1 MTWLTRLKPGS
12 SVFGRKLAAFFA
24 CVAMA
29 IPALAAELEKEP
41 FTEERFRSLQE
52 QGELVLIDVHADW
65 CPTCAKQGD
74 ILAEY
79 LDEHPEAPI
88 HLLNVDF
95 DSQKQWVTHF
105 KAPRQSTLILF
116 RGDER
121 LWFSVAETRKEK
133 IFAALDSALEA
144 TE

>member
-1 MTWLTRLKPGS
+1 MAWLNALKNS
-12 SVFGRKLAAFFA
+12 SLGYGRKLALLFV
-24 CVAMA
+24 CVAVTL
-29 IPALAAELEKEP
+29 PAFSAELEKVP
-41 FTEERFRSLQE
+41 FTEDRFRSLQE

-65 CPTCAKQGD
+65 CPTCAKQGE

-79 LDEHPEAPI
+79 FEENPEAPI
-88 HLLNVDF
+88 TLLNVDF

-116 RGDER
+116 RGEER

-133 IFAALDSALEA
+133 IFAALDDALEA